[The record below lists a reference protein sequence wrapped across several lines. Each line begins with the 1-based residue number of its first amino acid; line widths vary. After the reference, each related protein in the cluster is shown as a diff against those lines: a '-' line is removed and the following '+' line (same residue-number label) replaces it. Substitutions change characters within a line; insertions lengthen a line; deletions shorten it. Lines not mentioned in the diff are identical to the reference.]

1 MQQSK
6 YFQKALSDFTYEAA
20 SGGAIRHLAAL
31 GYTARQISEQLTFPT
46 PFGRV
51 QQELWKN
58 LVDMKVILLE
68 EPGSGRQKARVS
80 YVREYDKFGRAA
92 FRQVV
97 EEDTDTA
104 VGEWKE
110 YREAGAA
117 AASRLQ
123 ALVEKNGE
131 DSSYASLDFGLT
143 AAKNPRR
150 YEAQLQVMEERG
162 REYVSGLPWENRRVY
177 HRLNFRMR
185 EILLCLCEYKLYQG
199 ECFFLKTQE
208 KLILGEMYPNSFL

>member
-110 YREAGAA
+110 YREAPRRRP
-117 AASRLQ
+117 ASRPWWKKTGRTVPMPLWTLGLLRRKIPG
-123 ALVEKNGE
+123 AMRRSCRSWRNGE
-131 DSSYASLDFGLT
+131 GSTCPACPGRT
-143 AAKNPRR
+143 A
-150 YEAQLQVMEERG
+150 
-162 REYVSGLPWENRRVY
+162 EY
-177 HRLNFRMR
+177 
-185 EILLCLCEYKLYQG
+185 I
-199 ECFFLKTQE
+199 TD
-208 KLILGEMYPNSFL
+208 

>member
-20 SGGAIRHLAAL
+20 SGGAIRLAAL

-110 YREAGAA
+110 YREAGG
-117 AASRLQ
+117 
-123 ALVEKNGE
+123 VPPPGPGGK
-131 DSSYASLDFGLT
+131 
-143 AAKNPRR
+143 K
-150 YEAQLQVMEERG
+150 RG
-162 REYVSGLPWENRRVY
+162 GQFLCLSGLWAY
-177 HRLNFRMR
+177 
-185 EILLCLCEYKLYQG
+185 CG
-199 ECFFLKTQE
+199 EKSPAL
-208 KLILGEMYPNSFL
+208 

>member
-1 MQQSK
+1 M
-6 YFQKALSDFTYEAA
+6 
-20 SGGAIRHLAAL
+20 
-31 GYTARQISEQLTFPT
+31 
-46 PFGRV
+46 
-51 QQELWKN
+51 
-58 LVDMKVILLE
+58 
-68 EPGSGRQKARVS
+68 
-80 YVREYDKFGRAA
+80 
-92 FRQVV
+92 
-97 EEDTDTA
+97 
-104 VGEWKE
+104 
-110 YREAGAA
+110 
-117 AASRLQ
+117 
-123 ALVEKNGE
+123 EKNGE

-185 EILLCLCEYKLYQG
+185 EILLCLCEEKLYQG